1 MGTSQMSRFSNN
13 GRGRPQGNGRSNGY
27 GSENGNASRAAEN
40 ASADVVQPVFE
51 LTYPGGVRAAIWE
64 NDGKDGGLYYSITIS
79 RRYRDQKDGEWKSG
93 SRFTPNELLAVAVA
107 AQQAFIWCME
117 HPLEREAQGGDRQGS

>member
-1 MGTSQMSRFSNN
+1 MSRFSNN
-13 GRGRPQGNGRSNGY
+13 GRGRSHGNGRSGGY
-27 GSENGNASRAAEN
+27 GHGQGQGHGHENGS
-40 ASADVVQPVFE
+40 ASAEVVQPVFE
-51 LTYPGGVRAAIWE
+51 LTYPGGVRAAVWE

-93 SRFTPNELLAVAVA
+93 SRFTPNELLAVSAA

-117 HPLEREAQGGDRQGS
+117 HPLERESQGGDRQGS